1 MRLSRKQK
9 AILWAMGFIV
19 VVVLGITAIIN
30 IEIVFYIV
38 GPPCSISM
46 FVWVSQFFVKSPQAK
61 QVRDIAFKIWAV
73 CLLLISVTLSV
84 NGLLWNLKE
93 HGIISLKVWGLFFLM
108 IGLIGIYIKFYWNIM
123 QGK

>member
-1 MRLSRKQK
+1 
-9 AILWAMGFIV
+9 MGFIV